1 MPVWNDERFI
11 LDSIQSVLNQTFK
24 NFELIIINDAST
36 DNSLR
41 LIQEKANLDKR
52 IKVLSLKKNLG
63 MANALNE
70 AIKYSKG
77 EHKQYS
83 RLLLYQ

>member
-1 MPVWNDERFI
+1 MRIKFISIIMPVWNDERFI

-52 IKVLSLKKNLG
+52 IKVLSLKKNLD
-63 MANALNE
+63 NVF
-70 AIKYSKG
+70 
-77 EHKQYS
+77 
-83 RLLLYQ
+83 